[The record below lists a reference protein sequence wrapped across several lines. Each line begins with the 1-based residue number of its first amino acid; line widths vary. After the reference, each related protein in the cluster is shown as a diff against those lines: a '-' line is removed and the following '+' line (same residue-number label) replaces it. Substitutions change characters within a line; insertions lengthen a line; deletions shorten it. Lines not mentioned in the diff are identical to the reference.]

1 MKFEMPSNQSTI
13 IKVIGIGGGG
23 SNAVNHMFKQGINGV
38 DFVICNTDQQAL
50 DVSPIPTKIR
60 LGGTLTKG
68 LGAGANPEVGKNSAI
83 ESIDEIKNFLGA
95 ETKMIFITAGMG
107 GGTGTGA
114 APIIAQAAREM
125 GILTVGIVTIPF
137 SFEGRRRK
145 IQGEEGLE
153 SLRQNVDTLLVVC
166 NDRLREMYG
175 NLKMSEAFAK
185 ADDILTVAAKSI
197 AEIITVTGYIN
208 VDFEDVRTVMK
219 ESGTALM
226 GSSIAEGEDRAIKA
240 VSQALS
246 SPLLNDNDITGA
258 NYILLYITSGESEIT
273 MDEISEITDYIQNE
287 TGNTAD
293 IIWGNGTDL
302 NLGNKIGVTIIA
314 TGFGKKEV
322 LGYNTTQEVKKVVRN
337 LNDDVP
343 TSITQPVVDDKRE
356 NNNTEIITKKEE
368 ETFEPFLKKQTEQ
381 PSFQFKEEE
390 DIIETK
396 ANITTNEEKPN
407 VIVFSLDDDTEE
419 INKKRED
426 IPLQEE
432 IPPIVNKKPEEIKTE
447 QTPVYTTK
455 LPDEEQQKRAQER
468 ILRIKAFSLKLKSP
482 SGLNDMEKEP
492 AYKRK
497 QISLNDVPHSSESN
511 ISRYTL
517 SDENNDEKK
526 TLLRPNNPFIHDAVD

>member
-1 MKFEMPSNQSTI
+1 MKFEMPNNQNTI

-38 DFVICNTDQQAL
+38 DFIICNTDQQAL
-50 DVSPIPTKIR
+50 DISPIPTKIR

-83 ESIDEIKNFLGA
+83 ESIEEIKNFLGN

-137 SFEGRRRK
+137 TFEGRRRK

-153 SLRQNVDTLLVVC
+153 FLRQNVDTLLVVC

-185 ADDILTVAAKSI
+185 ADDILSVAAKSI

-219 ESGTALM
+219 DSGTALM
-226 GSSIAEGEDRAIKA
+226 GSAVAEGDDRAIKA

-293 IIWGNGTDL
+293 IIWGNGSDL
-302 NLGNKIGVTIIA
+302 SLGSKIGVTIIA

-322 LGYNTTQEVKKVVRN
+322 LGYTTTQETKKVVRN
-337 LNDDVP
+337 LSDDVP
-343 TSITQPVVDDKRE
+343 TSITQPLTDISE
-356 NNNTEIITKKEE
+356 NTKHTSENKKETST
-368 ETFEPFLKKQTEQ
+368 ETEPFLKKQTEL
-381 PSFQFKEEE
+381 STFNFKEE
-390 DIIETK
+390 
-396 ANITTNEEKPN
+396 NITEPSTNTPSSEEKPN
-407 VIVFSLDDDTEE
+407 VIVFSLDDDTNE
-419 INKKRED
+419 INKKREET
-426 IPLQEE
+426 LFKEE
-432 IPPIVNKKPEEIKTE
+432 TQPSLNEKPEEIKPI

-497 QISLNDVPHSSESN
+497 QISLNDIPHSSESN

-517 SDENNDEKK
+517 SDENNEEKK

>member
-1 MKFEMPSNQSTI
+1 MKFEMPSNQNAI

-50 DVSPIPTKIR
+50 DISAIPTKIR

-83 ESIDEIKNFLGA
+83 ESIEEIKNFLGA
-95 ETKMIFITAGMG
+95 DTKMIFITAGMG

-145 IQGEEGLE
+145 MQGEEGLE

-226 GSSIAEGEDRAIKA
+226 GSSVAEGEDRAIKA

-258 NYILLYITSGESEIT
+258 NYILLYITSGETEIT

-337 LNDDVP
+337 LSDDVP
-343 TSITQPVVDDKRE
+343 TSITQPVINDTRN

-368 ETFEPFLKKQTEQ
+368 ENLEPFLKKQTEQ
-381 PSFQFKEEE
+381 PSFQFKEE
-390 DIIETK
+390 DNTETK
-396 ANITTNEEKPN
+396 TNITTNEEKPN

-419 INKKRED
+419 INKKREET
-426 IPLQEE
+426 PLQEE
-432 IPPIVNKKPEEIKTE
+432 IQPIVNEKPEEIKTTS
-447 QTPVYTTK
+447 TPVYTTK

-517 SDENNDEKK
+517 SDENNEEKK

>member
-1 MKFEMPSNQSTI
+1 MKFEMPNNQNTI

-38 DFVICNTDQQAL
+38 DFIICNTDQQAL
-50 DVSPIPTKIR
+50 DISPIPTKIR

-83 ESIDEIKNFLGA
+83 ESIEEIKNFLGN

-137 SFEGRRRK
+137 TFEGRRRK

-153 SLRQNVDTLLVVC
+153 FLRQNVDTLLVVC

-185 ADDILTVAAKSI
+185 ADDILSVAAKSI

-219 ESGTALM
+219 DSGTALM
-226 GSSIAEGEDRAIKA
+226 GSAVAEGDDRAIKA

-293 IIWGNGTDL
+293 IIWGNGSDL
-302 NLGNKIGVTIIA
+302 SLGSKIGVTIIA

-322 LGYNTTQEVKKVVRN
+322 LGYTTTQETKKVVRN
-337 LNDDVP
+337 LSDDVP
-343 TSITQPVVDDKRE
+343 TSITQPLTDISE
-356 NNNTEIITKKEE
+356 NTKHTSENKKETST
-368 ETFEPFLKKQTEQ
+368 ETEPFLKKQTE
-381 PSFQFKEEE
+381 PSTFNFKEE
-390 DIIETK
+390 
-396 ANITTNEEKPN
+396 NITEPSTNTPSSEEKPN
-407 VIVFSLDDDTEE
+407 VIVFSLDDDTNE
-419 INKKRED
+419 INKKREET
-426 IPLQEE
+426 LFKEE
-432 IPPIVNKKPEEIKTE
+432 TQPSLNEKPEEIKPI

-497 QISLNDVPHSSESN
+497 QISLNDIDRKS
-511 ISRYTL
+511 TL
-517 SDENNDEKK
+517 
-526 TLLRPNNPFIHDAVD
+526 

>member
-1 MKFEMPSNQSTI
+1 MKFEMPNNQNTI

-38 DFVICNTDQQAL
+38 DFIICNTDQQAL
-50 DVSPIPTKIR
+50 DISPIPTKIR

-83 ESIDEIKNFLGA
+83 ESIEEIKNFLGN

-137 SFEGRRRK
+137 TFEGRRRK

-153 SLRQNVDTLLVVC
+153 FLRQNVDTLLVVC

-185 ADDILTVAAKSI
+185 ADDILSVAAKSI

-219 ESGTALM
+219 DSGTALM
-226 GSSIAEGEDRAIKA
+226 GSAVAEGDDRAIKA

-293 IIWGNGTDL
+293 IIWGNGSDL
-302 NLGNKIGVTIIA
+302 SLGSKIGVTIIA

-322 LGYNTTQEVKKVVRN
+322 LGYTTTQETKKVVRN
-337 LNDDVP
+337 LSDDVP
-343 TSITQPVVDDKRE
+343 TSITQPFTDISE
-356 NNNTEIITKKEE
+356 NTKHTSENKKETST
-368 ETFEPFLKKQTEQ
+368 ETEPFLKKQTE
-381 PSFQFKEEE
+381 PSTFNFKEE
-390 DIIETK
+390 
-396 ANITTNEEKPN
+396 NITEPSTNTPSSEEKPN
-407 VIVFSLDDDTEE
+407 VIVFSLDDDTNE
-419 INKKRED
+419 INKKREET
-426 IPLQEE
+426 LFKEE
-432 IPPIVNKKPEEIKTE
+432 TQPSLNEKPEEIKPI

-497 QISLNDVPHSSESN
+497 QISLNDIPHSSESN

-517 SDENNDEKK
+517 SDENNEEKK

>member
-1 MKFEMPSNQSTI
+1 MKFEMPNNQNTI

-38 DFVICNTDQQAL
+38 DFIICNTDQQAL
-50 DVSPIPTKIR
+50 DISPIPTKIR

-83 ESIDEIKNFLGA
+83 ESIEEIKNFLGN

-137 SFEGRRRK
+137 TFEGRRRK

-185 ADDILTVAAKSI
+185 ADDILSVAAKSI

-219 ESGTALM
+219 DSGTALM
-226 GSSIAEGEDRAIKA
+226 GSAVAEGDDRAIKA

-293 IIWGNGTDL
+293 IIWGNGSDL
-302 NLGNKIGVTIIA
+302 SLGSKIGVTIIA

-322 LGYNTTQEVKKVVRN
+322 LGYTTTQETKKVVRN
-337 LNDDVP
+337 LSDDVP
-343 TSITQPVVDDKRE
+343 TSITQPLTDFTE
-356 NNNTEIITKKEE
+356 NTKSTSENINETSTET
-368 ETFEPFLKKQTEQ
+368 EPFLKKQTE
-381 PSFQFKEEE
+381 SSTFNFKEE
-390 DIIETK
+390 
-396 ANITTNEEKPN
+396 NITEPPTNTPSNEEKSN
-407 VIVFSLDDDTEE
+407 VVIFSLDDDTDE
-419 INKKRED
+419 INKKREET
-426 IPLQEE
+426 LFKEE
-432 IPPIVNKKPEEIKTE
+432 TQPSLNEKPEEIKPV

-497 QISLNDVPHSSESN
+497 QISLNDIPHSSESD

-517 SDENNDEKK
+517 SDENNEEKK

>member
-1 MKFEMPSNQSTI
+1 MKFEMPNNQNTI

-38 DFVICNTDQQAL
+38 DFIICNTDQQAL
-50 DVSPIPTKIR
+50 DISPIPTKIR

-83 ESIDEIKNFLGA
+83 ESIEEIKKFLGN

-137 SFEGRRRK
+137 TFEGRRRK

-153 SLRQNVDTLLVVC
+153 FLRQNVDTLLVVC

-185 ADDILTVAAKSI
+185 ADDILSVAAKSI

-219 ESGTALM
+219 DSGTALM
-226 GSSIAEGEDRAIKA
+226 GSAVAEGDDRAIKA

-293 IIWGNGTDL
+293 IIWGNGSDL
-302 NLGNKIGVTIIA
+302 SLGSKIGVTIIA

-322 LGYNTTQEVKKVVRN
+322 LGYTTTQETKKVVRN
-337 LNDDVP
+337 LSDDVP
-343 TSITQPVVDDKRE
+343 TSITQPLTDISE
-356 NNNTEIITKKEE
+356 NTKHTSENKKETST
-368 ETFEPFLKKQTEQ
+368 ETEPFLKKQTE
-381 PSFQFKEEE
+381 PSTFNFKEE
-390 DIIETK
+390 
-396 ANITTNEEKPN
+396 NITEPSTNTPSSEEKPN
-407 VIVFSLDDDTEE
+407 VIVFSLDDDTNE
-419 INKKRED
+419 INKKREET
-426 IPLQEE
+426 LFKEE
-432 IPPIVNKKPEEIKTE
+432 TQPSLNEKPEEIKPI

-497 QISLNDVPHSSESN
+497 QISLNDIPHSSESN

-517 SDENNDEKK
+517 SDENNEEKK